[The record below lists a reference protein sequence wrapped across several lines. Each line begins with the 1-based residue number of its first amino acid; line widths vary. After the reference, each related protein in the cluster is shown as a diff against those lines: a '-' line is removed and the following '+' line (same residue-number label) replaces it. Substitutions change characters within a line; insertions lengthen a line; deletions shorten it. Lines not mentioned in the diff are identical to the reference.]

1 MALEEQLNIIDHG
14 LGERMLNHA
23 FTLVNQWIIEL
34 GFGDY
39 QSRMHQL
46 LDDYNRTFEYY
57 LSMDLPERDEQLDK
71 LTHNAYMLVD
81 EIYVEL
87 RLKRGLSPL
96 VRGFN
101 PDNIQSVM
109 RYYASCIKFTED
121 DYQWLDN
128 LLKDERR
135 QGLALMTIAS
145 LAPNLLECFNFRIIM
160 TLIDAISHG
169 GRLVSDQALS
179 TCILL
184 LAHYDSRIDYFP
196 QIQEAFAE
204 AIGDGERAFRVLNAY
219 IHTAQQVPHRLVM
232 DTSEVSPDNAQDV
245 IKNLIEKDF
254 SELSM
259 EDVIT
264 FMPEGEREFLAEVV
278 MMLPNT
284 WVFDTIVGEEEPE
297 REHTI
302 NLAYLSI
309 GCLDF
314 MAEKLDEAEE
324 FLISKIRSGNAT
336 AIDYVNYGHCCFIRG
351 DRLMAYENYR
361 QARTM
366 CKSLK
371 EFYPIFRPGRSL
383 LASKDVP
390 LDQIYLMEDHLVDFE

>member
-128 LLKDERR
+128 LL
-135 QGLALMTIAS
+135 
-145 LAPNLLECFNFRIIM
+145 NIIKCQN
-160 TLIDAISHG
+160 G
-169 GRLVSDQALS
+169 
-179 TCILL
+179 
-184 LAHYDSRIDYFP
+184 F
-196 QIQEAFAE
+196 
-204 AIGDGERAFRVLNAY
+204 
-219 IHTAQQVPHRLVM
+219 
-232 DTSEVSPDNAQDV
+232 
-245 IKNLIEKDF
+245 
-254 SELSM
+254 
-259 EDVIT
+259 
-264 FMPEGEREFLAEVV
+264 
-278 MMLPNT
+278 
-284 WVFDTIVGEEEPE
+284 
-297 REHTI
+297 
-302 NLAYLSI
+302 
-309 GCLDF
+309 
-314 MAEKLDEAEE
+314 
-324 FLISKIRSGNAT
+324 
-336 AIDYVNYGHCCFIRG
+336 
-351 DRLMAYENYR
+351 
-361 QARTM
+361 
-366 CKSLK
+366 
-371 EFYPIFRPGRSL
+371 
-383 LASKDVP
+383 
-390 LDQIYLMEDHLVDFE
+390 